1 MVKKLFFDVLID
13 APAHRVYAVMLGID
27 TYGEWTSAFDPT
39 SHFEGGWEK
48 GSKIRFL
55 GIGPDG
61 KKMGMV
67 GHIEE
72 NIPDEYI
79 SIRYDGVVDGEHELT
94 SGPAA
99 EGWVGANESYSFKK
113 EAENTTRLFVEV
125 DSKEEYVDHFT
136 SQWPDALARLKRI
149 CE

>member
-1 MVKKLFFDVLID
+1 MVRKLFFDVRIE
-13 APAHRVYAVMLGID
+13 APAHRVYTVMLAPD
-27 TYGEWTSAFDPT
+27 TFREWTSAFDPT

-48 GSKIRFL
+48 GSKMRFL

-72 NIPDEYI
+72 NIPDEYV
-79 SIRYDGVVDGEHELT
+79 SIRYDGVVDGEQEVT
-94 SGPAA
+94 SGPDA
-99 EGWVGANESYSFKK
+99 EGWVGAHENYTFKK
-113 EAENTTRLFVEV
+113 VGENSTRLFVEV
-125 DSKEEYVDHFT
+125 DTKEEYVEHFT
-136 SQWPDALARLKRI
+136 AQWPDALARLKRM